1 MPVLSKNTLQDY
13 QRSTFRIDSH
23 TRLRNPEQAVDF
35 VNQRGFVFFWPL
47 KSIHFPSLWTAAAG
61 DRPVADAHDDPG
73 HVTWGWKDSLLGQK
87 RWYYAKI
94 LRRRGTFLSNQ
105 LLPYFYALSENY
117 GAPEEDYLIQ
127 YQEGHLS
134 QEARQV
140 YEVLLDRGPLDT
152 ITLRKAARLTSHESE
167 SHFNKALDQLMSNF
181 NILPVGTCE
190 AGGWHYSYLY
200 DTVSHQYPKLPEQAR
215 PIDQPVARLEILTW
229 YFNSLGA
236 ATAQDIQPL
245 FQWKADLVQKTL
257 DKLLTAGTIRDG
269 IALEGQTEK
278 YHVLQQLLH
287 VKTHGML

>member
-13 QRSTFRIDSH
+13 QRSTFRIDSR

-47 KSIHFPSLWTAAAG
+47 KSIRFPSLWMAAAG

-94 LRRRGTFLSNQ
+94 LRRRGTFLSNH
-105 LLPYFYALSENY
+105 LLPYFFALSENY
-117 GAPEEDYLIQ
+117 GSPEEDYLIQ
-127 YQEGHLS
+127 YQEGHLT

-140 YEVLLDRGPLDT
+140 YEVLLDQGPLDT
-152 ITLRKAARLTSHESE
+152 IALRKAAHLSSPESE
-167 SHFNKALDQLMSNF
+167 TRFNKALDQLMGNF

-200 DTVSHQYPKLPEQAR
+200 DTVAHLYPALSEQAR
-215 PIDQPVARLEILTW
+215 LIEQPAARVEILSW
-229 YFNSLGA
+229 YMISLGA
-236 ATAQDIQPL
+236 ATGQEMQRL
-245 FQWKADLVQKTL
+245 LQWKTDLVQKAL
-257 DKLLTAGTIRDG
+257 GSLLTTGLICENVT
-269 IALEGQTEK
+269 LEGHQEK
-278 YHVLQQLLH
+278 YYTLEQLL
-287 VKTHGML
+287 

>member
-1 MPVLSKNTLQDY
+1 MPVLSINTLQEY
-13 QRSTFRIDSH
+13 QRSTFRIDSRS
-23 TRLRNPEQAVDF
+23 RLRNPDQAVDF

-47 KSIHFPSLWTAAAG
+47 KSIRFPSLWTAVAG

-73 HVTWGWKDSLLGQK
+73 HVTWGWKDSLLGKK
-87 RWYYAKI
+87 RWYYAKV

-105 LLPYFYALSENY
+105 LVPYFYALSENF

-152 ITLRKAARLTSHESE
+152 IALRKAAHLTSRESE
-167 SHFNKALDQLMSNF
+167 TRFNKALDQLMANF

-200 DTVSHQYPKLPEQAR
+200 DTVSHQYPALPEQAR
-215 PIDQPVARLEILTW
+215 PIQQPAARVEILTW

-236 ATAQDIQPL
+236 ATGQDIQHL
-245 FQWKADLVQKTL
+245 FQWKSDPVQKTL
-257 DKLLTAGTIRDG
+257 EILLTAGTIRDE
-269 IALEGQTEK
+269 ITLVGQGEK
-278 YHVLQQLLH
+278 YYAIPQLL
-287 VKTHGML
+287 